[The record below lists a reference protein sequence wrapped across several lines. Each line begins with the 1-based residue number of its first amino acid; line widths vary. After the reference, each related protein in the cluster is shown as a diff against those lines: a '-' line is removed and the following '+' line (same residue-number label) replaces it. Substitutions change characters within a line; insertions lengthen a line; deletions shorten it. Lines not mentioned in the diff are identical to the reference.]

1 MRLSNYEMILPL
13 IGADE
18 KEIDDRAL
26 LVNGLYGAFDIVP
39 KRCADFLIKG
49 KFSQVDSSLWEQL
62 ARRGHITT
70 KSLEEEI
77 ADLELLAHIDRRI
90 IQKSRID
97 LIIMPTYDCN
107 FRCPYCCERKRL
119 ARGETWLAKVMSHEM
134 IQAIF
139 AALDDYRSRGYGLG
153 NCTLYGGEPL
163 MKENLATVREIAE
176 NCAQREMKIEVLT
189 NGYDLASFI
198 PIIKEFP
205 FVFVQVP
212 LDGVGKTNDRL
223 RRHKEGKDT
232 YERILNNVDMAL
244 EHGIGVNMRINISK
258 ENLSSI
264 DELTDDL
271 KRRGFLAKE
280 NERRMGQN
288 QRGEF
293 VHYFKATVTPDRNS
307 FLGEGGVARELLE
320 SGRSAEYV
328 MEHSCLY
335 GIVARYIRKLFQKDT
350 YVDFSTAICNAERG
364 ALLVDPYGLLFPC
377 WESVGDDDMAVG
389 RVDETQGR
397 VLWNFA
403 KAKWRL
409 RTSDRIPACRI
420 CPYNFF
426 CKGGCAARAKD
437 VYGDYF
443 REYCGDHKQAFAFAA
458 SHIAGKMWQERG
470 EAELSLSL
478 AEPLAHLTRKERYMI
493 MNSKSIP
500 DVFAIVKKAG
510 LLPQI

>member
-1 MRLSNYEMILPL
+1 
-13 IGADE
+13 
-18 KEIDDRAL
+18 
-26 LVNGLYGAFDIVP
+26 
-39 KRCADFLIKG
+39 
-49 KFSQVDSSLWEQL
+49 
-62 ARRGHITT
+62 
-70 KSLEEEI
+70 
-77 ADLELLAHIDRRI
+77 
-90 IQKSRID
+90 
-97 LIIMPTYDCN
+97 
-107 FRCPYCCERKRL
+107 
-119 ARGETWLAKVMSHEM
+119 
-134 IQAIF
+134 
-139 AALDDYRSRGYGLG
+139 
-153 NCTLYGGEPL
+153 